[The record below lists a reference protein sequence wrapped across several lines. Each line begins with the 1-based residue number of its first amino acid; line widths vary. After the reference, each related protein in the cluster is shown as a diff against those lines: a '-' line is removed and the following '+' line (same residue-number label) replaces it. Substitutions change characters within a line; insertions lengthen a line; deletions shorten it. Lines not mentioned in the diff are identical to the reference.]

1 MTVVPEQDQS
11 EVRTRAWIRSA
22 QQGSDEALEM
32 LMCTYKPL
40 VRSRISD
47 LYIPGSDYDDILQE
61 GMIALY
67 QAIHSFDLKSDARF
81 AAYASVL
88 IRNRIYDRISGA
100 HRNRNR
106 LLNESL
112 PLHTLSAEP
121 GADGS
126 AMDSQLSGMTE
137 SLIAAELT
145 ETMIDYI
152 QQNCSPLE
160 RAVLI
165 RHLRH
170 ESHEAIAQTL
180 QTNIRSV
187 DNALYRIRQKLR
199 RFFD

>member
-1 MTVVPEQDQS
+1 MTHMSDRNDPEIQ
-11 EVRTRAWIRSA
+11 TREQIRSA
-22 QQGSDEALEM
+22 QQGSDEALEA

-40 VRSRISD
+40 VRNRISD

-67 QAIHSFDLKSDARF
+67 QAIRSFDVRGGTRF

-100 HRNRNR
+100 NRDRHR

-112 PLHTLSAEP
+112 PLHALAADAASEVSAVDPQPAE
-121 GADGS
+121 
-126 AMDSQLSGMTE
+126 LTE
-137 SLIAAELT
+137 GLIAAELT
-145 ETMIDYI
+145 DAMIDYI
-152 QQNCSPLE
+152 QRDCSPLE

-170 ESHEAIAQTL
+170 ESRAAIARAL
-180 QTNIRSV
+180 KTNIRSV
-187 DNALYRIRQKLR
+187 DNALYRIRRKLR
-199 RFFD
+199 RFFN